1 MYQLYSEFFLFV
13 FTYVFYLASKIFW
26 GRQVM
31 SLDKTIVTHFV
42 MFVVQPLFYLHGD
55 GRFRKRIINQGIWK
69 AFKRELSYKPQI
81 EPQNELQNELQN
93 EPQNESQ
100 NELQDRPP
108 NEPPNKPQDIP
119 QIQINNWIL

>member
-1 MYQLYSEFFLFV
+1 MQMYQLYSEIFLFV
-13 FTYVFYLASKIFW
+13 FTFVFSLASKIFW
-26 GRQVM
+26 GRQVV
-31 SLDKTIVTHFV
+31 SLEKTTVVQFV

-55 GRFRKRIINQGIWK
+55 ASFRNRIINQGIWK

-93 EPQNESQ
+93 KPQNESL

-108 NEPPNKPQDIP
+108 NEPQDIP
-119 QIQINNWIL
+119 QIQINNWFL